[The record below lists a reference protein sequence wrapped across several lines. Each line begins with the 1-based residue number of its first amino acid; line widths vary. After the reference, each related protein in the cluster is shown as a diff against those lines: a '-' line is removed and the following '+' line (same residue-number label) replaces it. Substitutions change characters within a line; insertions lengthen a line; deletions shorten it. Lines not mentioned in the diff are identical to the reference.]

1 MFSESYYSWC
11 MVIKK
16 DKLLILNFILILSLN
31 DKFVTVHNKCSK
43 IPPPTSTYLAT
54 PVQRS
59 DSNSS
64 ISVTNQY

>member
-1 MFSESYYSWC
+1 MTNMMER
-11 MVIKK
+11 
-16 DKLLILNFILILSLN
+16 N

-43 IPPPTSTYLAT
+43 IPPPTSTYLAN

-64 ISVTNQY
+64 ISVTIQN